1 MIISFVNEKGGV
13 GKTTLVTN
21 VAACLS
27 NRGHKVCLVDTD
39 KQQASTV
46 WYNNREKGDIFISN
60 CTEPKALSKHLTQLI
75 DQYDIVLVDGRP
87 HIDEMLDRTMLAS
100 DVVVIPVKP
109 SLYDF
114 RSFENFFDRYEQV
127 KKVKEMGSGKLL
139 AFVLFNEYKERNILS
154 RELREAIEE
163 YELGKLETRIA
174 TREAYKITPKA
185 GLGVTEYT
193 DDKAKDEIERLTTEL
208 EKIIKDFNLV
218 S

>member
-27 NRGHKVCLVDTD
+27 NRGYKVCLVDTD

-46 WYNNREKGDIFISN
+46 WYNNREKGDIFISS
-60 CTEPKALSKHLTQLI
+60 CTEPKALGKHLSQLSEN
-75 DQYDIVLVDGRP
+75 YDVVLVDGRP

-100 DVVVIPVKP
+100 DVVIIPVKP

-114 RSFENFFDRYEQV
+114 RSFENFFDRFEQV
-127 KKVKEMGSGKLL
+127 KKVKEMGGGKLQ

-154 RELREAIEE
+154 RELKEAIED
-163 YELGKLETRIA
+163 YDLGKLNTRIA
-174 TREAYKITPKA
+174 PRESYKQTPKA

-193 DDKAKDEIERLTTEL
+193 DEKAKEEIESLVKEIDS
-208 EKIIKDFNLV
+208 IIKG
-218 S
+218 

>member
-27 NRGHKVCLVDTD
+27 QRAYKVCLVDTD

-46 WYNNREKGDIFISN
+46 WYNNREKGDIFISS
-60 CTEPKALSKHLTQLI
+60 CTEPKALGKHLSQLS
-75 DQYDIVLVDGRP
+75 DNYDVVLVDGRP

-100 DVVVIPVKP
+100 DIVIIPVKP

-114 RSFENFFDRYEQV
+114 RSFENFFDRFEQV
-127 KKVKEMGSGKLL
+127 KKVKEMGGGKLH

-154 RELREAIEE
+154 RELKEAIED
-163 YELGKLETRIA
+163 YDLGKLNTRIA
-174 TREAYKITPKA
+174 PRESYKQTPKA

-193 DDKAKDEIERLTTEL
+193 DEKAKEEIESLVTEI
-208 EKIIKDFNLV
+208 ESIIKGW
-218 S
+218 

>member
-27 NRGHKVCLVDTD
+27 QRGYKVCLVDTD

-46 WYNNREKGDIFISN
+46 WYNNREKGDIFISS

-100 DVVVIPVKP
+100 DVVIIPVKP

-114 RSFENFFDRYEQV
+114 RSFENFFDRFEQV
-127 KKVKEMGSGKLL
+127 KKVKELSDGKLL
-139 AFVLFNEYKERNILS
+139 AYVLFNEYKERNILS

-163 YELGKLETRIA
+163 YDLGKLQTRIA
-174 TREAYKITPKA
+174 PREAYKQTPKA
-185 GLGVTEYT
+185 GIGVTEYT
-193 DDKAKDEIERLTTEL
+193 DKNAKEEIESLCHEL
-208 EKIIKDFNLV
+208 ESIIKELTEF
-218 S
+218 